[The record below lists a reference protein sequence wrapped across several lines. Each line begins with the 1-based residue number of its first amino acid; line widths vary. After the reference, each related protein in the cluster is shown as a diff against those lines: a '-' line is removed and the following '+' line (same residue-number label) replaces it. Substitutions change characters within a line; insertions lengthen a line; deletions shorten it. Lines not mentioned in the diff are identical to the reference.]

1 MASRPAF
8 CRARSI
14 AWPSTQRTATPAKL
28 RSENGAPMPRN
39 RNRKGTLAVVASAL
53 LLIGIVAA
61 AALLGAQTG
70 WVIFIALV
78 GLPLVLA
85 PAALLGLR
93 WGDARMAKAGP
104 GVLTALGQGEIRE
117 VDATA
122 TPVTTLGWRAAVQH
136 LPSLLPPARIRT
148 LMITGAVGA
157 VSGVWLTLTLAEAP
171 DPWQKG
177 VGAALFGVTGALAFS
192 LVFLLA
198 WLAIAHRDTQLDRG
212 ARRLLEQ
219 SVNPANDRIRIN
231 ISRIDELQAAIDQRR
246 AVSPLLLP
254 IAAGATAAVVAA
266 TAAELVL
273 SGGDFPRLA
282 SFASTTMMLW
292 LGLTGLGRV
301 EQIAAALREVRSA
314 DGAA

>member
-104 GVLTALGQGEIRE
+104 GVLTALGPGEIRE

-136 LPSLLPPARIRT
+136 LLAAAASTHPHPDDHGSRRRSLGCLADLDPRRGARS
-148 LMITGAVGA
+148 V
-157 VSGVWLTLTLAEAP
+157 AE
-171 DPWQKG
+171 
-177 VGAALFGVTGALAFS
+177 AALFGVTGALAFS

-301 EQIAAALREVRSA
+301 EQIAAALSEVRSA